1 MRALSLAAC
10 LVISALLA
18 SGETPP
24 EKPASPSVAIFMDF
38 DSQPGFASV
47 QVMEKEVDALL
58 KPSGVTLNWRLAR
71 DNDGTEVF
79 SGLVVMKFRGQ
90 CRVEG
95 WAQPGNDFG
104 TLGEALALGST
115 QVSDGEVLPFSA
127 VECDQVRKALGY
139 LHPGTNQFD
148 RQKALG
154 LALARV
160 VAHELYHILART
172 TSHASTGLAKASQSL
187 RDLVALREI
196 AFQDADSQAIRNSFH

>member
-1 MRALSLAAC
+1 MRALSFAAC
-10 LVISALLA
+10 LLISALLA

-24 EKPASPSVAIFMDF
+24 EKLVSPSVAIFMDF
-38 DSQPGFASV
+38 DSQPGVASV

-71 DNDGTEVF
+71 DNDGTETF

-95 WAQPGNDFG
+95 WTQPGNDFG
-104 TLGEALALGST
+104 TLGETLALGST
-115 QVSDGEVLPFSA
+115 QVTDGVVLPFSA

-139 LHPGTNQFD
+139 LHPGTTQFD
-148 RQKALG
+148 RQKTLG

-172 TSHASTGLAKASQSL
+172 TSHASAGLAKASQSL
-187 RDLVALREI
+187 QDLVGLREI
-196 AFQDADSQAIRNSFH
+196 GFQAADSQAIRDSFH